1 MILFAEDILHIIYNN
16 FEQEIEFRKF
26 FPKGC
31 FSLIVAHVS
40 NCIRYYQ
47 HTAKQ
52 PCLAG
57 KTMQLQLKSLC
68 VYAKQHYTY
77 PRIYASAERKGLTI
91 QYEQHNLMA
100 CLHSV
105 AM

>member
-1 MILFAEDILHIIYNN
+1 MNRENNRKNRILKN
-16 FEQEIEFRKF
+16 FPE
-26 FPKGC
+26 GL

-47 HTAKQ
+47 HTARQ
-52 PCLAG
+52 PCLTG
-57 KTMQLQLKSLC
+57 KTMQLQLKSLR

-91 QYEQHNLMA
+91 QYEQHNLMV

-105 AM
+105 ATCL